1 MRGASRRAEGAMKG
15 RAVIINADDL
25 GYDPEVSRGVVE
37 AMREGVVSSTTLIVN
52 GPNSAAAAQLASGLA
67 VGLHLNLA
75 RGSKLSAKG
84 EWDESQAQQLEPTA
98 VEREAHAQAERFE
111 KLMRARPTH
120 VDVHKHLHRY
130 PNVLEGLAKA
140 AVALRLPVRSVDK
153 ATRTALRKARAS
165 TNDHF
170 FGETGDAAYWTLERL
185 EKTLEQLPK
194 SGVIELMCHPG
205 YAPKAIE
212 SRYAAQREVELATFT
227 NPSARAWLERL
238 DVTPVSWRRA
248 FS

>member
-1 MRGASRRAEGAMKG
+1 MKG

-25 GYDPEVSRGVVE
+25 GYEPEITRGIIE

-52 GPNSAAAAQLASGLA
+52 GPHSAAAAQLAKGLA

-84 EWDESQAQQLEPTA
+84 EWDEALAAGLDPAA
-98 VEREAHAQAERFE
+98 VEKETHAQLERFE
-111 KLMRARPTH
+111 KLMKAKPTH
-120 VDVHKHLHRY
+120 IDVHKHLHRH

-140 AVALRLPVRSVDK
+140 AAAHRLPVRSIDK
-153 ATRTALRKARAS
+153 ATRSALRKARAA

-170 FGETGDAAYWTLERL
+170 IGEAGEAAYWTLERL
-185 EKTLEQLPK
+185 EKALEQLPK
-194 SGVIELMCHPG
+194 SGVIELMCHVG
-205 YAPKAIE
+205 YAPTRIE
-212 SRYAAQREVELATFT
+212 SRYSTQREVELATFT

-238 DVTPVSWRRA
+238 EVTPVSWRRA